1 MASILIR
8 TAIIYVLLMVTL
20 RLMGRREIGQL
31 DASDLVSTL
40 LISELAAIP
49 IDDPDIPLLN
59 ALLPIIFIF
68 SLEVILS
75 TVKNKSAKL
84 GRAIDGDACFIIY
97 KGRILQ
103 NALKENRISLNE
115 LLSALRMQGAF
126 NISEV
131 EYALLEQNGTISVLQ
146 KQEKSAA
153 HPIVLD
159 GEVNDKALCNLGRS
173 KEWLEKE
180 LEKKRMQT
188 EDVFLMTLTE
198 NGDIHIVKKE
208 ENG

>member
-8 TAIIYVLLMVTL
+8 TAIIYVLLMITL

-59 ALLPIIFIF
+59 AILPILFIF
-68 SLEVILS
+68 CLEVILS
-75 TVKNKSAKL
+75 TIKNKSAKL

-103 NALKENRISLNE
+103 KSLKENRISLNE

-126 NISEV
+126 DIREV

-153 HPIVLD
+153 HPIILD
-159 GEVNDKALCNLGRS
+159 GEANENTLRALGRS
-173 KEWLEKE
+173 REWLKKE
-180 LEKKRMQT
+180 LAEQKMHCS
-188 EDVFLMTLTE
+188 DVFLMTLTE
-198 NGDIHIVKKE
+198 AGEVHLVKKE
-208 ENG
+208 DTK

>member
-59 ALLPIIFIF
+59 ALLPILFIF

-103 NALKENRISLNE
+103 HALKENRISLNE

-126 NISEV
+126 DISEV

-146 KQEKSAA
+146 KQDSTAA
-153 HPIVLD
+153 HPIILD
-159 GEVNDKALCNLGRS
+159 GEVNVRTLSALGRS
-173 KEWLEKE
+173 KEWLDKE
-180 LEKKRMQT
+180 LKKKKAQT
-188 EDVFLMTLTE
+188 ADVFLMTLTE
-198 NGDIHIVKKE
+198 TGDIHIVKKE
-208 ENG
+208 E